1 MNYPED
7 VQSPLIDDDTMMCRD
22 LILGSWSSPGTH
34 KSRMDYMVAF
44 SGDVSKICLEY
55 RPVNIYLLGARG
67 IDTFRKRNQAEDL

>member
-34 KSRMDYMVAF
+34 KSWMDDMVAF
-44 SGDVSKICLEY
+44 SGRRI
-55 RPVNIYLLGARG
+55 
-67 IDTFRKRNQAEDL
+67 